1 MLAWKIVNG
10 PKEVDN
16 YYVVSILASNTD
28 KNATWVE
35 DLYFLDFNNAY
46 EFETEVLNSM
56 EPVEI
61 ADWRNKLQ

>member
-16 YYVVSILASNTD
+16 YYVISVLASNTD
-28 KNATWVE
+28 KNSTWVE
-35 DLYFLDFNNAY
+35 DLYFKEFNHAY
-46 EFETEVLNSM
+46 QFETEVLNSM

-61 ADWRNKLQ
+61 DDWRNELQ